1 MEREK
6 GEASVGA
13 VVLKA
18 TGGACWVDGAV
29 NENRPIPTRGG
40 AGVGW
45 MEKEAIE
52 AHAGRGG
59 MLCEVCKNV
68 TDGCCVGF
76 AFAGEGV
83 AGLADYIS
91 AVRKFL

>member
-45 MEKEAIE
+45 MEKEEMYNII
-52 AHAGRGG
+52 
-59 MLCEVCKNV
+59 NF
-68 TDGCCVGF
+68 TN
-76 AFAGEGV
+76 
-83 AGLADYIS
+83 
-91 AVRKFL
+91 FLN